1 MRDDKEAQSLR
12 VWRDAAGLSQS
23 ELATQARVAQSV
35 ISDIETDKLLPNVA
49 IALRL
54 ARALG
59 VTVEQITWR
68 DDTLHHRT
76 KPSAEQR
83 TTSSDNA

>member
-1 MRDDKEAQSLR
+1 MSETQNEARPLR
-12 VWRDAAGLSQS
+12 AWRDVVGVSQRELS
-23 ELATQARVAQSV
+23 ARARVAQSV
-35 ISDIETDKLLPNVA
+35 ISDIERDQLLPNVA

-68 DDTLHHRT
+68 DDTLHHRP
-76 KPSAEQR
+76 KPEA
-83 TTSSDNA
+83 

>member
-1 MRDDKEAQSLR
+1 LR
-12 VWRDAAGLSQS
+12 AWRDAAGVSQRDLS
-23 ELATQARVAQSV
+23 ARARVAQSV
-35 ISDIETDKLLPNVA
+35 ISDIEADKLLPNVA

-68 DDTLHHRT
+68 DDTLHHRP
-76 KPSAEQR
+76 KPEA
-83 TTSSDNA
+83 